1 MRQFKKNWKCD
12 LEAALNEI
20 EVRCLSFIYFLGGG
34 GQLAARIL
42 EWVAISFSRFISS
55 HAQFTFRIL
64 MA

>member
-34 GQLAARIL
+34 GYLTLNIKLLA
-42 EWVAISFSRFISS
+42 
-55 HAQFTFRIL
+55 
-64 MA
+64 